1 MVSRVPPMVQVAL
14 ARRGL
19 RLSDLR
25 SFEIYGADLFLY
37 LQSDAA
43 VVHGECIRVEVS
55 SLPPLVVEASAPAP
69 APALPEV
76 GEGAPDVTQKGRTTV
91 ARGTVRKR

>member
-55 SLPPLVVEASAPAP
+55 SLTPLVVEASAPAP
-69 APALPEV
+69 ALPEV
-76 GEGAPDVTQKGRTTV
+76 GEEAPDVTQKGRTSV